1 MLLILFNLD
10 FINKSYHRMFVI
22 LQNSQI
28 DYIFGLLLSS
38 LKGAKLDLRTSS
50 TYFSFSLTLLLSDSI

>member
-1 MLLILFNLD
+1 
-10 FINKSYHRMFVI
+10 MFVI